1 MKNVTT
7 NLSSL
12 KNKADQLHLDKLVL
26 AVVDLSKLIDVVKD
40 DVVTKDVDNALT
52 AVENK
57 ISNVSNLIKKLT
69 IRQKLVKLKKELL
82 LIMIMIN
89 ILLLKNLKI
98 AVQDFYV

>member
-7 NLSSL
+7 NLSNL

-40 DVVTKDVDNALT
+40 DAVTKDVDNALT

>member
-7 NLSSL
+7 NLSNL
-12 KNKADQLHLDKLVL
+12 KNKADQLDLDKLVL

-40 DVVTKDVDNALT
+40 DVVMKDVDIALT

-98 AVQDFYV
+98 AIQDFYV